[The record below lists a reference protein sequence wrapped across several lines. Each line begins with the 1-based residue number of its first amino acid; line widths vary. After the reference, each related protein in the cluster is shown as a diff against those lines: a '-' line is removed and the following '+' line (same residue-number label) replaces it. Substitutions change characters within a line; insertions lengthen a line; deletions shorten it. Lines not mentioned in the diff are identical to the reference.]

1 MESFREMSKEEL
13 QAQEVEVNKKYQE
26 FKDLD
31 LSLNMARGKPAP
43 DQIDHANGMLETMT
57 DYHAKDGLDVRN
69 YGVLDGLPEMKEI
82 FSDLLDIPAKNIIV
96 GGNASLN
103 LMFDQMMRLVVFGP
117 SDVISTVISSNP
129 KVSVTEKCLSY
140 PGAGHKNFTFSNC
153 PQGFSPAVPNT
164 TSLII

>member
-26 FKDLD
+26 FKDLH

-69 YGVLDGLPEMKEI
+69 YGVLDGLPDERNIQRFIRYSSKEYHRWWKCE
-82 FSDLLDIPAKNIIV
+82 SE
-96 GGNASLN
+96 
-103 LMFDQMMRLVVFGP
+103 
-117 SDVISTVISSNP
+117 SDV
-129 KVSVTEKCLSY
+129 
-140 PGAGHKNFTFSNC
+140 
-153 PQGFSPAVPNT
+153 
-164 TSLII
+164 

>member
-26 FKDLD
+26 FKDLH

-43 DQIDHANGMLETMT
+43 NQIDHANGMLETMT

-82 FSDLLDIPAKNIIV
+82 FSL
-96 GGNASLN
+96 
-103 LMFDQMMRLVVFGP
+103 
-117 SDVISTVISSNP
+117 
-129 KVSVTEKCLSY
+129 
-140 PGAGHKNFTFSNC
+140 
-153 PQGFSPAVPNT
+153 
-164 TSLII
+164 SLIHI

>member
-26 FKDLD
+26 FKDLH

-82 FSDLLDIPAKNIIV
+82 FSESSPWTCKEMQCSCTNC
-96 GGNASLN
+96 GSSE
-103 LMFDQMMRLVVFGP
+103 Q
-117 SDVISTVISSNP
+117 SVI
-129 KVSVTEKCLSY
+129 
-140 PGAGHKNFTFSNC
+140 
-153 PQGFSPAVPNT
+153 
-164 TSLII
+164 

>member
-26 FKDLD
+26 FKDLH

-69 YGVLDGLPEMKEI
+69 YGVLDGLPEDERNIQRFIRYSSKEYHCWRKCE
-82 FSDLLDIPAKNIIV
+82 SE
-96 GGNASLN
+96 
-103 LMFDQMMRLVVFGP
+103 
-117 SDVISTVISSNP
+117 SDV
-129 KVSVTEKCLSY
+129 
-140 PGAGHKNFTFSNC
+140 
-153 PQGFSPAVPNT
+153 
-164 TSLII
+164 